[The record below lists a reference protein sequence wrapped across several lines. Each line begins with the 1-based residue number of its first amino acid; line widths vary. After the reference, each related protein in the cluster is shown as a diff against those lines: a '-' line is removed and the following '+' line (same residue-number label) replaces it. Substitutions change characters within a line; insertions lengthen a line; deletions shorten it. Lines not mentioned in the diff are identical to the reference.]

1 MIEIRQT
8 SLAITGSIRRL
19 TPEVLHSQARD
30 AAEQGIPLVEANHHE
45 PGSALWH
52 LFNNFYRHTVHQAE
66 CAESL
71 QTEVTH
77 G

>member
-1 MIEIRQT
+1 MFEIRPLQP
-8 SLAITGSIRRL
+8 AITGSIRRL

-52 LFNNFYRHTVHQAE
+52 LFNNAYRQAAFNA
-66 CAESL
+66 C
-71 QTEVTH
+71 EVV
-77 G
+77 

>member
-52 LFNNFYRHTVHQAE
+52 LFNNAYRQAAFNA
-66 CAESL
+66 C
-71 QTEVTH
+71 EVV
-77 G
+77 